1 MDAGTYSSTVTS
13 DFIRAAQNLKTLGI
27 LRIPQIR
34 TIDAS
39 ELTLQELTSVLQ
51 FLNYG
56 LFSSMQSLVLS
67 KSRFVLPI

>member
-1 MDAGTYSSTVTS
+1 MQGPTVLTVTS
-13 DFIRAAQNLKTLGI
+13 DFIHAAQNLKTLDI

-39 ELTLQELTSVLQ
+39 ELTLEELTSVLQ

>member
-1 MDAGTYSSTVTS
+1 MQGPTVLTVTS
-13 DFIRAAQNLKTLGI
+13 DFIRAAQNLKTLDI

>member
-1 MDAGTYSSTVTS
+1 MQGPTVLTVTS
-13 DFIRAAQNLKTLGI
+13 DFIRAAQNLKTLDI

-67 KSRFVLPI
+67 KSRFVVPI